1 MTTPGEGA
9 SAEARAAGSDP
20 AAGSEAADADTAG
33 TGATGAAAESA
44 AADTAAADTDSVGT
58 DAAPTRRGRREERA
72 STRPVPRRYSDT
84 LRANIAGLVGV
95 AGATAIFV
103 PIILRESDRT
113 ESTPEGLDWFT
124 EYVESIFIPYY
135 MVFWV
140 LFVLCYIAWTHLAYA
155 RTPRPELVR
164 IAAEQSRRRPSL
176 LAQMLGYGGAGS
188 WTVAGAVV
196 AAFLTVGLARTEM
209 FRSEPLFILLGM
221 ATVAASWFAMVY
233 SYALR
238 YLRLHSGGERID
250 FDQLEPP
257 VFGDYLTMA
266 FMMSTMASTL
276 GARIRTRTGWRAAR
290 EHTVLAFVFN
300 TVIVAMTVSL
310 LFGGLTQ

>member
-1 MTTPGEGA
+1 M
-9 SAEARAAGSDP
+9 
-20 AAGSEAADADTAG
+20 
-33 TGATGAAAESA
+33 
-44 AADTAAADTDSVGT
+44 
-58 DAAPTRRGRREERA
+58 
-72 STRPVPRRYSDT
+72 
-84 LRANIAGLVGV
+84 
-95 AGATAIFV
+95 
-103 PIILRESDRT
+103 
-113 ESTPEGLDWFT
+113 
-124 EYVESIFIPYY
+124 
-135 MVFWV
+135 
-140 LFVLCYIAWTHLAYA
+140 LFVLCYIAWTHVVYA

-164 IAAEQSRRRPSL
+164 IAAVQSRHRPSL
-176 LAQMLGYGGAGS
+176 MSKMFGYGGAGS
-188 WTVAGAVV
+188 WTVAGAIV
-196 AAFLTVGLARTEM
+196 AAVLTVSLARTEM

-238 YLRLHSGGERID
+238 YLRQHSGGERID

-300 TVIVAMTVSL
+300 IVIVAMTVSL
-310 LFGGLTQ
+310 LFGGLTK